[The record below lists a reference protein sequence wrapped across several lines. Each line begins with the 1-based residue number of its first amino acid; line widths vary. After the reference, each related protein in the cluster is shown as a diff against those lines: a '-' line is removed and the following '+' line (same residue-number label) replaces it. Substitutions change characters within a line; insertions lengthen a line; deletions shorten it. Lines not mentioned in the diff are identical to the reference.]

1 MLSFF
6 RRKKPQDAPA
16 AEAPKTQHYSAE
28 ELAAAFPSAAP
39 AEDAATIPVVE
50 AAAPAPVPEPAPVA
64 EWPAVPAAQPV
75 TAPEDVQ
82 AEVLAAAAVLAPLAP
97 VIPVEEPTAPAADLP
112 ALVDAPPAP
121 AGKPGWRERLRNSVI
136 ARSFG
141 GLFSRNPKLDDDL
154 LDELET
160 ALITADVGVGATTDL
175 VEGLRKRMKSR
186 EFADANALLA
196 ALRAELIAILQ
207 PVAKPLVIDRNAKP
221 FVVLTVGVNGVGKT
235 TTIGKLAKR
244 FKDDG
249 HSLMLAAGD
258 TFRAAAVAQLQAW
271 GERNGVAVVAQG
283 QNADAASVAFDA
295 LQAGKARG
303 TSVLIADTAGRL
315 HTQSGLMNELG
326 KIRRVLG
333 KIDPTAP
340 HEVLMVIDG
349 TTGQNALSQ
358 LRQFNAAVNVTG
370 LVVTKLDGTAKGGV
384 VFALARE
391 FGIPIRFAGIGE
403 RPEDLR
409 VFDPEAFVD
418 ALLPEALGA

>member
-1 MLSFF
+1 
-6 RRKKPQDAPA
+6 
-16 AEAPKTQHYSAE
+16 
-28 ELAAAFPSAAP
+28 
-39 AEDAATIPVVE
+39 V
-50 AAAPAPVPEPAPVA
+50 
-64 EWPAVPAAQPV
+64 
-75 TAPEDVQ
+75 
-82 AEVLAAAAVLAPLAP
+82 
-97 VIPVEEPTAPAADLP
+97 
-112 ALVDAPPAP
+112 
-121 AGKPGWRERLRNSVI
+121 
-136 ARSFG
+136 
-141 GLFSRNPKLDDDL
+141 
-154 LDELET
+154 
-160 ALITADVGVGATTDL
+160 
-175 VEGLRKRMKSR
+175 
-186 EFADANALLA
+186 
-196 ALRAELIAILQ
+196 
-207 PVAKPLVIDRNAKP
+207 
-221 FVVLTVGVNGVGKT
+221 
-235 TTIGKLAKR
+235 
-244 FKDDG
+244 
-249 HSLMLAAGD
+249 
-258 TFRAAAVAQLQAW
+258 QAW

-315 HTQSGLMNELG
+315 HPVRPDERAGQDPP
-326 KIRRVLG
+326 RARQ
-333 KIDPTAP
+333 DRPTAP